1 MTGNTYLSQMKIL
14 YVEDDD
20 DTREDLRRYL
30 KKKAGKVITA
40 ANGKEGLVKYAEE
53 RPDIVIADILLP
65 EMNGMDMLKE
75 IRRAGEMC
83 IRDRPRPDLSLVDGP
98 AYKAPRG
105 TLNSVIATRGCP
117 NNCSF

>member
-53 RPDIVIADILLP
+53 RPDIVIASGD
-65 EMNGMDMLKE
+65 EWYGYVKRNK
-75 IRRAGEMC
+75 AG
-83 IRDRPRPDLSLVDGP
+83 
-98 AYKAPRG
+98 RG
-105 TLNSVIATRGCP
+105 
-117 NNCSF
+117 